1 MVTRCL
7 VTITI
12 LTYGHQ
18 MFCDHNY
25 FDLWSPNRNIPRI
38 NPASGLNGL
47 FQSLTAYSERFFKT
61 AQENDLFGAD
71 LGLMRGFGYVTVKTR
86 LKTPHWD
93 PMGLERWLRCQNA
106 REA

>member
-38 NPASGLNGL
+38 NTASGLNRL
-47 FQSLTAYSERFFKT
+47 FQSLT
-61 AQENDLFGAD
+61 FGAD